1 MTRWR
6 NPPFMNLIFTQKNY
20 YQLRTKDVLCMLKI
34 QCWKHSFDTFWFHTC
49 QVWSQVLDSFKSAS
63 SARHFKTEMLKNRL
77 VTNAHAMY
85 LMREMQ
91 KKTNCNVVN
100 TVDMK
105 WARIMPSGNISS
117 RLLCWQWVIF
127 CLFVVFYF

>member
-1 MTRWR
+1 
-6 NPPFMNLIFTQKNY
+6 
-20 YQLRTKDVLCMLKI
+20 MLKI
-34 QCWKHSFDTFWFHTC
+34 QCRKHSFNTFWFHTC

-77 VTNAHAMY
+77 VTKCTCNVSNERNA
-85 LMREMQ
+85 
-91 KKTNCNVVN
+91 KKKNCNVVN

-117 RLLCWQWVIF
+117 RLLCWQ
-127 CLFVVFYF
+127 